1 MMQNNKTLKYHNN
14 TFKGMNSGGF
24 MMLTFESKDREIK
37 PYTKR
42 IFRCPFYGF
51 TVESKDGENY
61 VMIDTEENQC
71 AFAAIINLPQSS
83 YCLKEMM
90 GDKPNLS
97 KCPLNTGENG
107 KKIVE
112 SLEKI
117 RVCPREFRPAKGK
130 WDGWPLKIW
139 MRHID
144 DTATE
149 E

>member
-1 MMQNNKTLKYHNN
+1 M
-14 TFKGMNSGGF
+14 
-24 MMLTFESKDREIK
+24 EIR

-42 IFRCPFYGF
+42 TSRCPFYAF
-51 TVESKDGENY
+51 IVKSD

-107 KKIVE
+107 RKIVE
-112 SLEKI
+112 GLEKI

-130 WDGWPLKIW
+130 WDGWPLRIW
-139 MRHID
+139 MRHIED
-144 DTATE
+144 MAIE